1 METARKTK
9 EKQVPV
15 ALGFKALVK
24 NKYWFMATLNLN
36 LILIFIAQGVNG
48 SAEVY
53 YTKNVLGNSNLIG
66 TFSVAFQVTQIVC
79 MFFIAIF
86 VKKYGK
92 RNVLM
97 AGAAIMIVGYGIM
110 AVAGTSVPALIAGC
124 AARGIGNSGISACMF
139 AW

>member
-1 METARKTK
+1 MITFLGTK
-9 EKQVPV
+9 ERVGNDLESKKENLPV
-15 ALGFKALVK
+15 KDGFKALVK
-24 NKYWFMATLNLN
+24 NKYWFMATLN

-66 TFSVAFQVTQIVC
+66 TFSVALQVTQIIC
-79 MFFIAIF
+79 MLFIAIF

-97 AGAAIMIVGYGIM
+97 AGAAIMIIGYGIM
-110 AVAGTSVPALIAGC
+110 LLQEQ
-124 AARGIGNSGISACMF
+124 ACRY
-139 AW
+139 